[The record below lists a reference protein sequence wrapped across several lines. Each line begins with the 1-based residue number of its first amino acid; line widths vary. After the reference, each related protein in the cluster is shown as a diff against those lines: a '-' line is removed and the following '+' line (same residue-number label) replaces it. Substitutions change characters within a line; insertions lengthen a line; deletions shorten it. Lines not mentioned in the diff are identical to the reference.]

1 MSRSTPAQT
10 PQQGQRQTDPR
21 GPQFTAALTALVLIV
36 VLLTAPAPVGIV
48 LLAAQAVLFAVGAG
62 FGVQRGPWSLLFRR
76 VIRPRLAPP
85 SHLEDP
91 TPPRFAQ
98 GVGLVFAL
106 VGLVGYLAGV
116 PTLGAIATGFALAAA
131 LLNAVFRFC
140 LGCELYL
147 LIRRVFPARNNETP
161 INETGDNEIEAAEK
175 GRENETDNP
184 NESKEKVIA

>member
-1 MSRSTPAQT
+1 MSPTTQT
-10 PQQGQRQTDPR
+10 QIDPR
-21 GPQFTAALTALVLIV
+21 GPQFTAALTAAVLVA

-48 LLAAQAVLFAVGAG
+48 LLAVQAVLFAVGVG
-62 FGVQRGPWSLLFRR
+62 FGVQRGPWSALFRR
-76 VIRPRLAPP
+76 FVRPRLAAP
-85 SHLEDP
+85 SYLEDA

-98 GVGLVFAL
+98 GVGLGFAVVAL
-106 VGLVGYLAGV
+106 AGYLAGV

-147 LIRRVFPARNNETP
+147 LIRRVFPARINETRNNETG
-161 INETGDNEIEAAEK
+161 INENGAAETS
-175 GRENETDNP
+175 RENETENP